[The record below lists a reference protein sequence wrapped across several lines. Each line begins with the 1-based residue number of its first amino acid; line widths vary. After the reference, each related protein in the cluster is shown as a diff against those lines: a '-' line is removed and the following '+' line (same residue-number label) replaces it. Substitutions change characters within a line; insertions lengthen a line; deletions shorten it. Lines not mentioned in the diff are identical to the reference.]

1 MPLRKALS
9 AGVVAAVVAA
19 ALTATVPTAAAGPET
34 GRDAPGAAGTGT
46 ASASTTG
53 AATTDVSTTSAST
66 TGAATTG
73 GQRPRGVVT
82 LLTGDVVAVGG
93 DDVRVTPGAGRE
105 KIVFHRSGGPDVL
118 RVIPSDVAADVASGR
133 LDRALFDVAG
143 LIAQGYDDARTDHL
157 PLIVTG
163 APDAVRPAGDAVRE
177 LPSVDGYALDVP
189 KSRPL
194 LASAAE
200 QVPGRIWLDAKART
214 TLDRTAAQIGAPAA
228 WAAGLT
234 GAGAKVAVLDTGVDA
249 AHPDLAG
256 AVVESANFSD
266 SADAGDRDG
275 HGTHVASTITGSGR
289 YRGIAPDAVILNGKV
304 LDDRGGGAYSW
315 IIAGME
321 WAAPRADVVT
331 MSLGAPASEDDPLT
345 LALDRLTAETGAL
358 FVVAAGNSGP
368 RASTVGSPGSAA
380 SALTVG
386 AVDRDDVPAPF
397 SSRGPGP
404 DERVL
409 KPDVTAPGVG
419 VVAAEAGSPDGHV
432 AMSGTSMAAPHVAG
446 AAAILAQQ
454 HPDWLA
460 PQLKAALMGTA
471 VDPKGATVYEQ
482 GAGRVDLAR
491 ATTTPLQADPP
502 SLGLGT
508 LRFPHD
514 DGEQPSPRT
523 VTYRNTGDQ
532 PEEVAL
538 TAVLRDPSG
547 AEIPGA
553 VSVSPSSVTVPA
565 GGSAEV
571 VVTTTLP
578 AGSPIG
584 AYSGVLLAGDAVRVP
599 IGLTREGEMR
609 DLPVR
614 VLDHEGGPA
623 SMYTFWLLNTATG
636 EEHRMFGPSGSTTVR
651 LPVGDYL
658 MHAVIVL
665 GEKATTFVEPALRI
679 DGSSVLEL
687 DARRG
692 VPMRVA
698 VDEPGAVPAAVGVA
712 LTMDVLGRPAH
723 ASSFSYAPETMLFVP
738 SSTTS
743 EAAKTTLEH
752 ALVPP
757 EGFTGLPYQYALKWA
772 VEGGVPHDLS
782 REFRKRDLAHVNAAV
797 ASGGSG
803 NVVQHDLLTT
813 LATPHAILLHY
824 SPDVPWR
831 HRTDLWSEQGGSGK
845 GTQEHVKDVVYR
857 KGQVLSESWYRGV
870 LGPAFPEIGEG
881 DVPHASRRRDQFLYW
896 VPLFT
901 DQAAN
906 HKGGRDYSTEHVVL
920 TRDGEVLLDELR
932 RGQHL
937 LARMPQDPGDY
948 ELSVDASSGVGF
960 DLSTRVSAKWR
971 FHSEQTQAEEAV
983 PLLAVRFAPDLDQRN
998 RAPRGRVTIPVS
1010 VQRNGSAD
1018 VSDVRRPS
1026 VEVSY
1031 DDGRTWRAAPVS
1043 GRDGEWSVTTA
1054 SPPGAVFASLRSS
1067 TSDSSGNSLVQTI
1080 IRAYA
1085 LR

>member
-1 MPLRKALS
+1 
-9 AGVVAAVVAA
+9 
-19 ALTATVPTAAAGPET
+19 
-34 GRDAPGAAGTGT
+34 
-46 ASASTTG
+46 
-53 AATTDVSTTSAST
+53 
-66 TGAATTG
+66 
-73 GQRPRGVVT
+73 
-82 LLTGDVVAVGG
+82 
-93 DDVRVTPGAGRE
+93 
-105 KIVFHRSGGPDVL
+105 
-118 RVIPSDVAADVASGR
+118 
-133 LDRALFDVAG
+133 
-143 LIAQGYDDARTDHL
+143 
-157 PLIVTG
+157 
-163 APDAVRPAGDAVRE
+163 
-177 LPSVDGYALDVP
+177 
-189 KSRPL
+189 
-194 LASAAE
+194 
-200 QVPGRIWLDAKART
+200 
-214 TLDRTAAQIGAPAA
+214 IGAPAA
-228 WAAGLT
+228 WASGLT
-234 GAGAKVAVLDTGVDA
+234 GAGARVAVLDTGVDA

-256 AVVESANFSD
+256 AVVESANFGD
-266 SADAGDRDG
+266 SADAGDRNG

-304 LDDRGGGAYSW
+304 LDDRGSGAYSW

-321 WAAPRADVVT
+321 WAAARADVVT
-331 MSLGAPASEDDPLT
+331 MSLGAPASEDDPLAR
-345 LALDRLTAETGAL
+345 ALDRLTAETGAL

-368 RASTVGSPGSAA
+368 HAATVRSPGTAA

-386 AVDRDDVPAPF
+386 AVDRDDVLAPF
-397 SSRGPGP
+397 SSHGPNA

-409 KPDVTAPGVG
+409 KPDITAPGVD
-419 VVAAEAGSPDGHV
+419 VVAAEAGTPGGHV

-446 AAAILAQQ
+446 AAAVLAQQ
-454 HPDWLA
+454 HPDWRA
-460 PQLKAALMGTA
+460 QQLKAALMGTA
-471 VDPKGATVYEQ
+471 VDPKGATAYEQ

-514 DGEQPSPRT
+514 DGEQPPPRT

-532 PEEVAL
+532 SEEVAL

-547 AEIPGA
+547 AELPGA
-553 VSVSPSSVTVPA
+553 VSVSPASVTVPA

-571 VVTTTLP
+571 VVTTALP
-578 AGSPIG
+578 ADSPLG
-584 AYSGVLLAGDAVRVP
+584 AYSGVLLAGDDVRVP
-599 IGLTREGEMR
+599 IGLTREPEMR
-609 DLPVR
+609 DLPIR

-623 SMYTFWLLNTATG
+623 RRYASWLLNTATG
-636 EEHRMFGPSGSTTVR
+636 DQYWPYDPSGSTTVR

-658 MHAVIVL
+658 MSTMVSL
-665 GEKATTFVEPALRI
+665 DEKATLFVEPALRI
-679 DGSSVLEL
+679 GASSVLEL

-692 VPMRVA
+692 VPARVA
-698 VDEPGAVPAAVGVA
+698 LDEPGAVPAMVGA
-712 LTMDVLGRPAH
+712 FLSMDVLGGRART
-723 ASSFSYAPETMLFVP
+723 SGFGYDPENVLFVP
-738 SSTTS
+738 SDTTS
-743 EAAKTTLEH
+743 EAAETTLEH

-757 EGFTGLPYQYALKWA
+757 EGVTGLPYQYALKWA

-782 REFRKRDLAHVNAAV
+782 REFHKRDLAHVNATA
-797 ASGGSG
+797 ASAGSG
-803 NVVQHDLLTT
+803 TVVRHQFLTE

-831 HRTDLWSEQGGSGK
+831 HGTELRSEQGGSGR
-845 GTQEHVKDVVYR
+845 GFQEQAKDVVYR
-857 KGQVLSESWYRGV
+857 KGQVLDESWYRGV
-870 LGPAFPEIGEG
+870 LGPAFPEVGEG
-881 DVPHASRRRDQFLYW
+881 DLPHAARRGDRFLYR

-901 DQAAN
+901 DQSAN
-906 HKGGRDYSTEHVVL
+906 HRGGRDHITERVLL

-932 RGQHL
+932 QAGHL
-937 LARMPQDPGDY
+937 LAQLPETAGDY
-948 ELSVDASSGVGF
+948 ELSVDAAGGAGF

-971 FHSEQTQAEEAV
+971 FHSERTLAEEAA

-1018 VSDVRRPS
+1018 VSDVRRPG

-1054 SPPGAVFASLRSS
+1054 SPPGAMFASLRAS
-1067 TSDSSGNSLVQTI
+1067 TSDSSGNSVEQTV